1 MRARSSPATRQAVFL
16 DLNGTL
22 VTPVQ
27 VSSPDHYQALAGVV
41 QAVQLLNQA
50 GFLCP
55 VITVQSRIGKG
66 LYSAA
71 QFLAWFHSF
80 QQALA
85 AQGASLVGP
94 YICPH
99 RFQDAC
105 SCGKP
110 QSTLYQAAAKD
121 FSIDCSRSYAIGD
134 TNDDIQ
140 AARLLGAQG
149 CLVLTG
155 WGARQ
160 SEQVKKQ
167 AAFVGANIWTVVQ
180 WIVTNTGIVRSRAS
194 EL

>member
-1 MRARSSPATRQAVFL
+1 MQARSSSVARQAVFL

-66 LYSAA
+66 IYSAA

-80 QQALA
+80 QQALT
-85 AQGASLVGP
+85 AQGAPLVGP

-110 QSTLYQAAAKD
+110 QPTLYQAAAKD
-121 FSIDCSRSYAIGD
+121 FSIDCSRSYVIGD

-160 SEQVKKQ
+160 PEQVKKQ
-167 AAFVGANIWTVVQ
+167 AIFVGADIWMVAQ

-194 EL
+194 EP